1 VLILLGRGCTRSWRF
16 CAAGYVYRP
25 KVLHE
30 NLPWDFINHGMN
42 KEPLLKEY
50 KVSFKE
56 EESE

>member
-1 VLILLGRGCTRSWRF
+1 
-16 CAAGYVYRP
+16 
-25 KVLHE
+25 VLHE